1 MMVLAAFAAALL
13 GIGTPAPAPTAAP
26 IPPRGSTD
34 FDVQCMLVTQQL
46 VNNSKVD
53 AKAKSQITLAMIF
66 YFGRVDQAVSGD
78 ALKAR
83 IRTAAKALQGHAIA
97 PLLKDCGQF
106 MTARG
111 AAMQKVSGSIGAE
124 LKPAAK

>member
-1 MMVLAAFAAALL
+1 MVFAALAAALL
-13 GIGTPAPAPTAAP
+13 GIAAPTTAPSVAP

-46 VNNSKVD
+46 AGSNKVE
-53 AKAKSQITLAMIF
+53 AKAKSQIVLAMIF
-66 YFGRVDQAVSGD
+66 YFGRVDKAVPGD
-78 ALKAR
+78 ALKGR
-83 IRTAAKALQGHAIA
+83 IRIAAKALQGHAIA

-111 AAMQKVSGSIGAE
+111 AAMQKVSASIGAE